1 MGKRD
6 DKRREKMINEVFKDI
21 DQIEIQTSMGTVKLI
36 SLEEIPMT
44 QMREFMMAPGEMK
57 MVAMAEIIQMCLVN
71 PDDWDKKLELMSVKD
86 MNRLIKQWMRISG
99 DMSMLQSEN
108 DEIGENDE

>member
-6 DKRREKMINEVFKDI
+6 DKRREKMINEVFKDV
-21 DQIEIQTSMGTVKLI
+21 DQIEIQTTMGTVKLI

-44 QMREFMMAPGEMK
+44 QMRDFMMAPGEMK
-57 MVAMAEIIQMCLVN
+57 MVAMADIIQMCLVN
-71 PDDWDKKLELMSVKD
+71 PEDWDKKLELMSVKD

-99 DMSMLQSEN
+99 DLSMLQNE
-108 DEIGENDE
+108 DGESGEFE

>member
-6 DKRREKMINEVFKDI
+6 DKRREKMINEVFKDV
-21 DQIEIQTSMGTVKLI
+21 DQIEIQTNMGTVKLI

-44 QMREFMMAPGEMK
+44 QMREFMMAPGELK
-57 MVAMAEIIQMCLVN
+57 MVAMADIIQMCLVN
-71 PDDWDKKLELMSVKD
+71 PEDWDRKLELMSVKD

-99 DMSMLQSEN
+99 DLSMLQNEPGESE
-108 DEIGENDE
+108 EFE

>member
-6 DKRREKMINEVFKDI
+6 DKRREKMINEVFKDV
-21 DQIEIQTSMGTVKLI
+21 DQIEIQTNMGTVKLI

-44 QMREFMMAPGEMK
+44 QMREFMMAPGELK
-57 MVAMAEIIQMCLVN
+57 MVAMADIIQMCLVN
-71 PDDWDKKLELMSVKD
+71 PEDWDRKLELMSVKD

-99 DMSMLQSEN
+99 DLSMLQNESGESE
-108 DEIGENDE
+108 EFE

>member
-6 DKRREKMINEVFKDI
+6 DKRREKMINEVFKDV
-21 DQIEIQTSMGTVKLI
+21 DQIEIQTNMGTVKLI

-44 QMREFMMAPGEMK
+44 QMREFMMAPGELK

-71 PDDWDKKLELMSVKD
+71 PEDWDRKLELMSVKD

-99 DMSMLQSEN
+99 DLSMLQNESGESE
-108 DEIGENDE
+108 EFE